1 MPTVQESFAAMPG
14 RFKGDRAQGVSA
26 TIQYDITGEGGGTY
40 HAVIADGCCTLHEGA
55 APAPTLNLTMAAQ
68 DWLDMLAG
76 KLSGQVAFMSGR
88 LRHQGDTSLLL
99 RLPGMFG
106 I

>member
-1 MPTVQESFAAMPG
+1 MLTVRETFANMPG
-14 RFKGDRAQGVSA
+14 RFKGERAQGVNA
-26 TIQYDITGEGGGTY
+26 TIEYDITGEGGGTY
-40 HAVIADGCCTLHEGA
+40 HVVIADGCCTLHEGPT
-55 APAPTLNLTMAAQ
+55 PAPSLKLTMSAQ

-88 LRHQGDTSLLL
+88 LRHQGDMSLLL
-99 RLPGMFG
+99 RLPAMFG